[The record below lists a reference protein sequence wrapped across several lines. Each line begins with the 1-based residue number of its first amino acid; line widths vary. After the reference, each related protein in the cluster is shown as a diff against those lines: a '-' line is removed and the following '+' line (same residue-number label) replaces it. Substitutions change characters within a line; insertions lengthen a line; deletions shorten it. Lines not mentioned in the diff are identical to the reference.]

1 LLFGFVESGPVQEGP
16 MILSD
21 LYPNQQLVM
30 YAFMHGL
37 MAFAAWPYFNVSIA
51 AYVTRSG
58 QTSDE

>member
-1 LLFGFVESGPVQEGP
+1 